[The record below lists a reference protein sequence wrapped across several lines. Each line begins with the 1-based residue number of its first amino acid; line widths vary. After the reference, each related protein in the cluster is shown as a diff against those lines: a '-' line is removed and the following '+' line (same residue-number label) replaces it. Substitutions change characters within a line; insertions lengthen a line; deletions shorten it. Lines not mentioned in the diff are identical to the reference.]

1 MVNGG
6 AALFKAKKQ
15 TLTALSTAWSEME
28 VFYDQTTDVLGLRNL
43 MAELGMFQQKPTPIY
58 GDNESQQKIAN
69 NRGGLEQTSRAMDLK
84 TLASRNRI
92 EDHQVE
98 TRRRKSSQVPADI
111 GTKALPVEPFV
122 RLRDIANG
130 YSLVK
135 AAYPNFPM
143 SNLVYDGKADEGI
156 ASLQDMQ
163 RIILGLTIVDA
174 VEQNHQ

>member
-1 MVNGG
+1 MMNGG
-6 AALFKAKKQ
+6 AVLFKAKKQ
-15 TLTALSTAWSEME
+15 ALTAPSTVWSEME

-43 MAELGMFQQKPTPIY
+43 LAELGMYQQRPTPIY

-69 NRGGLEQTSRAMDLK
+69 NRGSLGQTSRAMDLK

-98 TRRRKSSQVPADI
+98 TRRKKSTNMPADI
-111 GTKALPVEPFV
+111 GTKALPEEPFV

-143 SNLVYDGKADEGI
+143 SNLVYSGVAEGGY

-163 RIILGLTIVDA
+163 RTILGLTIVDA
-174 VEQNHQ
+174 AEQNQQ